1 MTTVAEE
8 NWLENNLTQ
17 GGKVAKKSFL
27 VQLMVGFSE
36 VIMGIFTLS
45 VALVADGVQSFA
57 DAGVSLIVWVGLRIA
72 RKNLIR
78 NSILDITAL
87 KLWAA

>member
-1 MTTVAEE
+1 LTTVAEE